1 MKAFMTAMGVMVL
14 EFSLIASAVPSQAA
28 QQTKAR
34 RDGASLEQTCRDL
47 AGKEER
53 EGEGRSHMGQFHV
66 QRFSDCMM
74 GTPR

>member
-34 RDGASLEQTCRDL
+34 DNDASLERTCRDL
-47 AGKEER
+47 VGKEER
-53 EGEGRSHMGQFHV
+53 EGEGRSHMGHFQA

>member
-1 MKAFMTAMGVMVL
+1 MTAMGVTVL

-34 RDGASLEQTCRDL
+34 HNGASLEQTCRDL
-47 AGKEER
+47 VGKEER
-53 EGEGRSHMGQFHV
+53 EGEGTKPHGPVPSAALR
-66 QRFSDCMM
+66 DCMM